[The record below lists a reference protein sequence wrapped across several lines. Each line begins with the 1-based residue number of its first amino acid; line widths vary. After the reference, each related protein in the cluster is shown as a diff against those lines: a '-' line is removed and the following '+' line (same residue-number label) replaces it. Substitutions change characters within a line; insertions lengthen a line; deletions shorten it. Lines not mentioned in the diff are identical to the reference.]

1 MGASHLT
8 TVPID
13 HSHSQQPVPRGF
25 PLFKRCEWLVVN
37 RDVAK
42 WTSPHIIGLVYIEYL
57 IRILTSNFLLN
68 YLNFGDACK
77 CVHDMCI

>member
-1 MGASHLT
+1 MVS
-8 TVPID
+8 ID

-42 WTSPHIIGLVYIEYL
+42 RTSPYL
-57 IRILTSNFLLN
+57 AQLRSLSLR
-68 YLNFGDACK
+68 ACVK
-77 CVHDMCI
+77 V